1 MKFLIIFL
9 LIIFITPYLI
19 RLISPFL
26 LKYFFKKVEK
36 NMNEQYQQQQQNQDN
51 YQQNNND
58 PNDPQKKKAK
68 EELGDYVDFEEIP
81 EEEK

>member
-9 LIIFITPYLI
+9 LIIFITPYLL

-36 NMNEQYQQQQQNQDN
+36 NMNEQYQQNQQNQDSN
-51 YQQNNND
+51 HNNE
-58 PNDPQKKKAK
+58 PSESKKNSAK
-68 EELGDYVDFEEIP
+68 EELGDYVEFEDIQ
-81 EEEK
+81 EEKK